1 MSSPIDEYKEYR
13 KICVEILN
21 NYKQCIY
28 DTYTDK
34 PRNNVISLNDNNTNC
49 NYHIELFTKFCM
61 NPVQNIPNKY

>member
-1 MSSPIDEYKEYR
+1 MSSPNDDYNEYR
-13 KICVEILN
+13 KMCVEILH

-28 DTYTDK
+28 DTYVVTK
-34 PRNNVISLNDNNTNC
+34 NNTPISINDNTNC